1 MDSITRNEARRL
13 IRQAGLSDTL
23 IRHSEGVARRAEAV
37 CRLLEA
43 VGHTLYTEKVVLASL
58 LHDIGLSR
66 PHGLDHGAASAEV
79 LEEFGLTELAKIIR
93 VHVFT
98 QTTEESMEAKIL
110 IYANLTTGPEGESI
124 DPEKKLK
131 FLHHLAYNWKDEN
144 ERQLA
149 LRALGVK
156 RKILSEVQALIT
168 KAITVS

>member
-1 MDSITRNEARRL
+1 MDAITRDEARRL
-13 IRQAGLSDTL
+13 IRQAGLSDSL
-23 IRHSEGVARRAEAV
+23 IRHSEGVARRAESV

-43 VGHTLYTEKVVLASL
+43 AGHTLYTEKVVLASL

-79 LEEFGLTELAKIIR
+79 LEELGLTELARITR

-98 QTTEESMEAKIL
+98 QTTEVSLEAKIL
-110 IYANLTTGPEGESI
+110 IYANLTTGPEGKSI

-131 FLHHLAYNWKDEN
+131 FLHHLAYNWKDTN
-144 ERQLA
+144 ERRLA

-156 RKILSEVQALIT
+156 RRIVSEIEELIRR
-168 KAITVS
+168 AITVS